1 MFKGLRCIALC
12 VLCAFLLLLSSGVH
26 AANCKDV
33 HKRYQ
38 AKLKDARYESLSMRR
53 FTLDY
58 LKNLEGLFK
67 NCFGTKQGKALAA
80 SRAKLAKSKAAP
92 LRKPGDKSSTKAS
105 KKTDENQRR
114 RSFETTYRD
123 ASSFTVR
130 RRPRISG
137 GSAAML
143 SLVIPGAGQAV
154 KDQPVAAWLFFLGA
168 TICYTAGG
176 AIIGGGASTGRNG
189 LTYNQANVAGG
200 SVLMGL
206 GGLIHLGAIIHAAV
220 AK

>member
-1 MFKGLRCIALC
+1 MRLMLC
-12 VLCAFLLLLSSGVH
+12 VLLLACAPGVAQ
-26 AANCKDV
+26 AAKCKDV
-33 HKRYQ
+33 HKRYR
-38 AKLKDARYESLSMRR
+38 AKLDAAKYEDLSFRR

-58 LKNLEGLFK
+58 LKNLEGLFTK
-67 NCFGTKQGKALAA
+67 CFIGKQGTALKSA
-80 SRAKLAKSKAAP
+80 REKLAKSKAAP
-92 LRKPGDKSSTKAS
+92 LRKPGEKPSVKAS
-105 KKTDENQRR
+105 QKPESNQPRR
-114 RSFETTYRD
+114 NFESTYRD

-168 TICYTAGG
+168 SLCYTAGG
-176 AIIGGGASTGRNG
+176 AVIGAGASTGRNG

-200 SVLMGL
+200 SVLVGI